1 MNSAGHERTNVTRFH
16 SHEVLRVVRV
26 EETVVE
32 AGERCRQGG
41 ESQTRTGPGPV
52 RSQAAREEVGD
63 GWNPSPQARGKTGPW
78 CKMAGDSWLMGYRVL
93 VLQNENFSKSM
104 AALQCEYR
112 QTRHTHCTPQNGE
125 LHVAYVTTTA
135 MTTTLRLSKD
145 DFLGTLSYP
154 GEHDS
159 QVTL

>member
-1 MNSAGHERTNVTRFH
+1 M
-16 SHEVLRVVRV
+16 VRV

-78 CKMAGDSWLMGYRVL
+78 VL
-93 VLQNENFSKSM
+93 NGWGLLVNGLQGFSF
-104 AALQCEYR
+104 AR
-112 QTRHTHCTPQNGE
+112 
-125 LHVAYVTTTA
+125 
-135 MTTTLRLSKD
+135 
-145 DFLGTLSYP
+145 
-154 GEHDS
+154 
-159 QVTL
+159 